1 MAETNDVV
9 ATIAAVIAPY
19 VGTTMAS
26 TAVQAQARKLGFDG
40 HMSPEQVEALLARL
54 GGGLTV
60 FVGREK
66 SVAIVEEARQ
76 ALGRRSGS

>member
-1 MAETNDVV
+1 MA
-9 ATIAAVIAPY
+9 
-19 VGTTMAS
+19 G

-40 HMSPEQVEALLARL
+40 RISPEQIEALLARL